1 MRIIFYGG
9 RQAGM
14 IVLLTLLSL
23 REKVLCVVPEDDIV
37 EKTARLLKLNI
48 KEPKDINDRKFVNYL
63 KSLKPDLF
71 LCCRGRQILKKDI
84 ISIGCVNMHP
94 CLYKYKG
101 ANPIDRLLADKE
113 NKASVGV
120 HWMTEKVDEGKV
132 IVEEFL
138 QVSGKNVI
146 EVYNEL
152 YFLYSKT
159 LIKAIKKIKKIQK
172 IENIKNWNPEDIDN
186 KYHLG

>member
-71 LCCRGRQILKKDI
+71 LCCHGRQSHKKNKKD
-84 ISIGCVNMHP
+84 S
-94 CLYKYKG
+94 
-101 ANPIDRLLADKE
+101 
-113 NKASVGV
+113 
-120 HWMTEKVDEGKV
+120 
-132 IVEEFL
+132 
-138 QVSGKNVI
+138 KNR
-146 EVYNEL
+146 EY
-152 YFLYSKT
+152 
-159 LIKAIKKIKKIQK
+159 
-172 IENIKNWNPEDIDN
+172 
-186 KYHLG
+186 